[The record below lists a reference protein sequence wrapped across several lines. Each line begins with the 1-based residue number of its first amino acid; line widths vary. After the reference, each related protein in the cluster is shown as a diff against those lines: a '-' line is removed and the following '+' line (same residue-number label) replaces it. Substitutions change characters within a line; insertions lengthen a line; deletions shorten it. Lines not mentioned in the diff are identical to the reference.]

1 MWLLVVAMSMIV
13 GIVLAPLTFIA
24 LRAHG
29 AERYI
34 IQMIQLTGSF
44 LSSMLVGPVAAIALC
59 LFYFDER
66 VRHEGFDIEFLMLR
80 ARGAP
85 ANPVAEGTTSPEPA

>member
-1 MWLLVVAMSMIV
+1 
-13 GIVLAPLTFIA
+13 
-24 LRAHG
+24 
-29 AERYI
+29 
-34 IQMIQLTGSF
+34 
-44 LSSMLVGPVAAIALC
+44 VAAIALC